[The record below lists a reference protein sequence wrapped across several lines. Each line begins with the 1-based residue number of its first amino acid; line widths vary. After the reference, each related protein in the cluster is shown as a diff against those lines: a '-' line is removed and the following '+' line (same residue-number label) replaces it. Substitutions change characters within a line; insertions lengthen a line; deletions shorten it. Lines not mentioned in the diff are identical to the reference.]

1 MVFVKKKKNN
11 KENRNSC
18 KVSVSQKYL
27 TNVQSCNNYLKW
39 ALACFGFDGKRR
51 TAKISIQIKTAGL
64 AQRTCK
70 MFIHNCGCVSR
81 EIAQ

>member
-1 MVFVKKKKNN
+1 MAFVNKN
-11 KENRNSC
+11 KEEDRILYQD
-18 KVSVSQKYL
+18 SVSQRYFS
-27 TNVQSCNNYLKW
+27 NVQIFDNYLKW
-39 ALACFGFDGKRR
+39 VLACFGFDGKRRR

-70 MFIHNCGCVSR
+70 MFIHNCGRVPR